1 MTRLPS
7 YSYDPWASGKPKRR
21 NISKGF
27 YHGGMDPKNS
37 ILKTVALSKRYGAFD
52 ALKSLNL
59 SVGPGEVV
67 GLLGPNGSGKT
78 TALRLILGF
87 LKPTSGNAMLG
98 GHDSWTAGHL
108 ARAQVSYLPAE
119 LRLYDT
125 MNGRQI
131 VRWIAS
137 FRGELPDE
145 ARMERLGRLFELDL
159 ERPLGKLS
167 SGMKRK
173 VALLA
178 VLLPR
183 TPLLMLDEPTN
194 ALDPS
199 MRDALVELV
208 REARQSGQAV
218 LFSSHILEEVDAV
231 ADRVVVLRKGE
242 LVMDRAME
250 TLRGGVRIHLVV
262 DETPEIPDH
271 LVDQLRLIKSEK
283 AGGCA
288 IAAPALTPQ
297 VLTWLSTTRARELRV
312 EQDGLRRA
320 LASIFPGGIQA

>member
-1 MTRLPS
+1 M
-7 YSYDPWASGKPKRR
+7 AQGKTGATFP
-21 NISKGF
+21 KGF
-27 YHGGMDPKNS
+27 YHSEMDTTLP
-37 ILKTVALSKRYGAFD
+37 ILKTTALSKRYGAFE
-52 ALKSLNL
+52 ALKALDL
-59 SVGPGEVV
+59 SVRPGEVV

-87 LKPTSGNAMLG
+87 LQPTSGNATLG
-98 GHDSWTAGHL
+98 GHDCWAEGHL

-131 VRWIAS
+131 IRWIAS
-137 FRGELPDE
+137 FRGEVPDE
-145 ARMERLGRLFELDL
+145 TRTARLARLFELDL
-159 ERPLGKLS
+159 DRPLGKLS

-178 VLLPR
+178 VLLPK
-183 TPLLMLDEPTN
+183 TSLLILDEPTN
-194 ALDPS
+194 ALDPT
-199 MRDALVELV
+199 MREALVELV

-242 LVMDRAME
+242 LVMDKALE
-250 TLRGGVRIHLVV
+250 TLRGGVRIHLVM
-262 DETPEIPDH
+262 DQAPSIPAH
-271 LVDQLRLIKSEK
+271 LEGQLRLVSSAK
-283 AGGCA
+283 AGVCDLS
-288 IAAPALTPQ
+288 APGLTPQ
-297 VLTWLSTTRARELRV
+297 VLAWLATTGAKELRV

-320 LASIFPGGIQA
+320 LSPIFPGGIQA

>member
-1 MTRLPS
+1 
-7 YSYDPWASGKPKRR
+7 
-21 NISKGF
+21 
-27 YHGGMDPKNS
+27 MDMPVT
-37 ILKTVALSKRYGAFD
+37 ILKTEALSKRYGTFD

-59 SVGPGEVV
+59 SVRSGEVV

-78 TALRLILGF
+78 TALRLLLGF
-87 LKPTSGNAMLG
+87 LKPTSGTATLG
-98 GHDSWTAGHL
+98 GHNCWSEGHL

-125 MNGRQI
+125 MNGREI

-145 ARMERLGRLFELDL
+145 ARMSRLARLFELDL
-159 ERPLGKLS
+159 NRPLGNLS

-183 TPLLMLDEPTN
+183 TPILMLDEPTN

-208 REARQSGQAV
+208 REAKNSGQAV

-242 LVMDRAME
+242 LVMDRSREA
-250 TLRGGVRIHLVV
+250 LRGGIRIHLV
-262 DETPEIPDH
+262 TAQPPAIPAH
-271 LVDQLRLIKSEK
+271 LGEQLRLIPSEK
-283 AGGCA
+283 LGGWD
-288 IAAPALTPQ
+288 IAAPALTPE
-297 VLTWLSTTRARELRV
+297 VLTWLSTTGARELRV

-320 LASIFPGGIQA
+320 LASIFPGGIQP